1 MFLEFLQALGTF
13 LGGLGALI
21 AGTAQLLA
29 FLKKKGEEREAAGH
43 GGDEPSV
50 RMIPPGLV
58 ACPVAAA

>member
-21 AGTAQLLA
+21 GGTAQ
-29 FLKKKGEEREAAGH
+29 FLGVLRKRGDEREGGH

-50 RMIPPGLV
+50 RMIPPGP
-58 ACPVAAA
+58 APCPAAAA

>member
-29 FLKKKGEEREAAGH
+29 FLQKKGEEREAGH
-43 GGDEPSV
+43 GSDEPNV
-50 RMIPPGLV
+50 WMIPPRLV
-58 ACPVAAA
+58 AYPAAAA